1 MCLQIVCKLNKIGP
15 KGSALMANRKF
26 PIATVL
32 GGLGLNSNH
41 LNSVT
46 GGIDHIKEI
55 DPITHMLMDFH
66 GNTTPL

>member
-1 MCLQIVCKLNKIGP
+1 
-15 KGSALMANRKF
+15 MANRKF

-66 GNTTPL
+66 GITTPLGATS

>member
-1 MCLQIVCKLNKIGP
+1 
-15 KGSALMANRKF
+15 MANRKF

-55 DPITHMLMDFH
+55 DPITHMLMDLY